1 MADNVV
7 DTLQIEVSA
16 EAQKAIRSLGVLETR
31 LQRLANVATG
41 MKNSIMTM
49 NALTISLDGLSKVN
63 LGNLTRATNSLRKL
77 NDLKLDNAQNITN
90 ISSALQSLG
99 TVNVRDN
106 GVSSFVNSIKR
117 LAEVKINSETAT
129 NLTNIA
135 SSLNSFAKTKDISSS
150 VNNLIVA
157 LAKLASASRSMWT
170 VSAELPNFGTAIR
183 KVATILSQLGGV
195 NPQITQFVRSLAQL
209 ANAGDKML
217 VSAQNLGVFGNAIRQ
232 LIATLNGANI
242 NQDVAKLVSA
252 ISELSTSMA
261 QLGKGGSTN
270 AVTSNTN
277 KMSNAFRAFEKV
289 ARKVTSVV
297 LNLFKKMAR
306 GIASAAKEII
316 TRISGMKSATNSMFT
331 VADGIKSVIGGL
343 IGMRG
348 ITGAFNWLK
357 EAVTAGG
364 DITEINHIVESVFE
378 KDMVDSVN
386 TWARN
391 AIDQFGIAEGAAKHY
406 AGVLSSMFQA
416 SGVAKRD
423 AGLMSMEL
431 VGLAGDLS
439 AFYNIDTQTAYE
451 KIKSGMAGMVRPLRD
466 LGIDLSVATLQ
477 QYALTQGITKS
488 FSAMTQAEKVMLR
501 YNYLLSVTEVQ
512 QGDFSRTADKKIVA

>member
-1 MADNVV
+1 MAENVV
-7 DTLQIEVSA
+7 DKLSIEISA
-16 EAQKAIRSLGVLETR
+16 DAQKAVKSLGLLETR
-31 LQRLANVATG
+31 LLRLVNVTRG
-41 MKNSIMTM
+41 MKNSIMTI
-49 NALTISLDGLSKVN
+49 NALTIALDGLSRVS
-63 LGNLTRATNSLRKL
+63 LGNLTKTTNSLKKL
-77 NDLKLDNAQNITN
+77 NDLKLNNAQNITN
-90 ISSALQSLG
+90 ISSALHNLG
-99 TVNVRDN
+99 SVNVKDN

-117 LAEVKINSETAT
+117 LSEVKINSDTAT
-129 NLTNIA
+129 HLTNIA
-135 SSLNSFAKTKDISSS
+135 QSLNSFAKTKDISSS

-170 VSAELPNFGTAIR
+170 VSAELPNFGAAIR
-183 KVATILSQLGGV
+183 KVATVLSQLGGV

-261 QLGKGGSTN
+261 QLGKGGAPN

-277 KMSNAFRAFEKV
+277 KMSNAFRTFEKV
-289 ARKVTSVV
+289 VRKVTSVV

-343 IGMRG
+343 LGMRG

-386 TWARN
+386 TWAKN
-391 AIDQFGIAEGAAKHY
+391 AISQFGIAEGAAKHY

-416 SGVAKRD
+416 SGIARRT
-423 AGLMSMEL
+423 AGEMSMDL
-431 VGLAGDLS
+431 VGIASDLS
-439 AFYNIDTQTAYE
+439 AFYNIDTETAYQ
-451 KIKSGMAGMVRPLRD
+451 KIKSGMAGMVRPLRKQHC
-466 LGIDLSVATLQ
+466 A
-477 QYALTQGITKS
+477 
-488 FSAMTQAEKVMLR
+488 F
-501 YNYLLSVTEVQ
+501 VQ
-512 QGDFSRTADKKIVA
+512 KCA